1 MKEIHI
7 IVSGNVQGVFFRA
20 TVKEIADDL
29 NLSGYAKN
37 LKDGSVE
44 IVAQGLKSNLESF
57 LKEIK
62 SSPGKSQ
69 VEKCQVNL
77 KDLQKELSGFRVL

>member
-7 IVSGNVQGVFFRA
+7 IVSGKVQGVFFRA
-20 TVKEIADDL
+20 TVKEIAEDL
-29 NLSGYAKN
+29 NLNGYAKN
-37 LKDGSVE
+37 LTNGSVE
-44 IVAQGLKSNLESF
+44 IVAQGLKSSLESF

-62 SSPGKSQ
+62 NSPGKSQ

-77 KDLQKELSGFRVL
+77 RDLQTELSGFKIL